1 MTGMSRR
8 GSTVSMPRRASAAIA
23 AAFLVAMLAMTGC
36 TASPAPTPS
45 PTESVPADPALTSVF
60 PADFTGATAQ
70 AETVRLADAI
80 VALLPASIVV
90 HVDNTDQLVPATAS
104 SRSYYGVLRIIS
116 LDASNDPVAISKAM
130 VQKIEASGWTERQ
143 SSDDAT
149 GVHLV
154 TLSSNRKPN
163 ISWLLQLSGDPRVS
177 GQSVI
182 QLQLASP
189 DLPG

>member
-1 MTGMSRR
+1 MR
-8 GSTVSMPRRASAAIA
+8 RRAPSAVA
-23 AAFLVAMLAMTGC
+23 AVFLVLLLALSGC
-36 TASPAPTPS
+36 TASPTPVPGPTQ
-45 PTESVPADPALTSVF
+45 SVPADPALTSVF
-60 PADFTGATAQ
+60 PDDFTAAVAKT
-70 AETVRLADAI
+70 ETVRLADAI

-90 HVDNTDQLVPATAS
+90 HVDSTDQLVPATAS

-116 LDASNDPVAISKAM
+116 LVPANDPVAISKTM
-130 VQKIEASGWTERQ
+130 VQKIEASGWTQRE
-143 SSDDAT
+143 SSDDPT

-182 QLQLASP
+182 QLQLVSP

>member
-1 MTGMSRR
+1 MRKRSR
-8 GSTVSMPRRASAAIA
+8 SAIA
-23 AAFLVAMLAMTGC
+23 AASLLLVLAVAGC
-36 TASPAPTPS
+36 SFSDAPKPKPTPT
-45 PTESVPADPALTSVF
+45 PSVPADPALTSVF
-60 PADFTGATAQ
+60 SDDFTGATAKT
-70 AETVRLADAI
+70 ETVRLADAI

-90 HVDNTDQLVPATAS
+90 HVDNTDQLVAATAS

-116 LDASNDPVAISKAM
+116 LDPANDPVAISKAM
-130 VQKIEASGWTERQ
+130 VQKIEASGWTQRE

-163 ISWLLQLSGDPRVS
+163 ISWLLQLSGDPRVA

-182 QLQLASP
+182 QLQLVSP
-189 DLPG
+189 DLQS

>member
-1 MTGMSRR
+1 
-8 GSTVSMPRRASAAIA
+8 MPKRAASAIA
-23 AAFLVAMLAMTGC
+23 AASLVLLLAVTGC
-36 TASPAPTPS
+36 TSSDSPKQMPT
-45 PTESVPADPALTSVF
+45 PTESVPMDPALTSVF
-60 PADFTGATAQ
+60 PDDFTGAA
-70 AETVRLADAI
+70 AKSETVRLADAI

-90 HVDNTDQLVPATAS
+90 HVDNTDQLVAATAS

-116 LDASNDPVAISKAM
+116 LDPANDPVAISKTM
-130 VQKIEASGWTERQ
+130 VQKIEASGWTRRQ
-143 SSDDAT
+143 SSDDVT

>member
-1 MTGMSRR
+1 MRKRSR
-8 GSTVSMPRRASAAIA
+8 SAIA
-23 AAFLVAMLAMTGC
+23 AASLVLVLAVAGC
-36 TASPAPTPS
+36 SFSDAPKPKPT

-60 PADFTGATAQ
+60 PDDFTGATAKS
-70 AETVRLADAI
+70 ETVRLADAI
-80 VALLPASIVV
+80 VSLLPASIVV
-90 HVDNTDQLVPATAS
+90 NVANIDQLKPATAS

-116 LDASNDPVAISKAM
+116 LDPANDPVAISKAM
-130 VQKIEASGWTERQ
+130 VQKIEASGWTQRE

-182 QLQLASP
+182 QLQLVSP
-189 DLPG
+189 DLQS

>member
-1 MTGMSRR
+1 MRR
-8 GSTVSMPRRASAAIA
+8 RTASAIA
-23 AAFLVAMLAMTGC
+23 AVSLVLLLALTGC
-36 TASPAPTPS
+36 TSPDSPTP
-45 PTESVPADPALTSVF
+45 TETVPADPALSSVF
-60 PADFTGATAQ
+60 PDDFTGDFAKS
-70 AETVRLADAI
+70 ETVRLADAI

-90 HVDNTDQLVPATAS
+90 HVDNTDQLVAATAS
-104 SRSYYGVLRIIS
+104 SGTYYGVLRIIS
-116 LDASNDPVAISKAM
+116 LDHTNDPVAISKTM
-130 VQKIEASGWTERQ
+130 VQKLEASGWIQRQ
-143 SSDDAT
+143 STDDAT

-182 QLQLASP
+182 QLQLVSP

>member
-1 MTGMSRR
+1 MR
-8 GSTVSMPRRASAAIA
+8 RRAPLAVA
-23 AAFLVAMLAMTGC
+23 AASLVLLLAVSGC
-36 TASPAPTPS
+36 TASPTLAPG

-60 PADFTGATAQ
+60 PDDLTA
-70 AETVRLADAI
+70 AVAKTETVRLADAI

-116 LDASNDPVAISKAM
+116 LDPTNDPVAISKTM
-130 VQKIEASGWTERQ
+130 VQKIEASGWAQRE
-143 SSDDAT
+143 SSDDPT

-182 QLQLASP
+182 QLQLVSP

>member
-1 MTGMSRR
+1 MRKRSR
-8 GSTVSMPRRASAAIA
+8 SAIA
-23 AAFLVAMLAMTGC
+23 AASLVLVLAVAGC
-36 TASPAPTPS
+36 SFSDAPKPKPT

-60 PADFTGATAQ
+60 PDDFTGATAKS
-70 AETVRLADAI
+70 ETVRLADAI
-80 VALLPASIVV
+80 VSLLPASIVV
-90 HVDNTDQLVPATAS
+90 NVSNIDQLKPATAS

-116 LDASNDPVAISKAM
+116 LDPANDPVAISKAM
-130 VQKIEASGWTERQ
+130 VQKIEASGWTQRE

-182 QLQLASP
+182 QLQLVSP
-189 DLPG
+189 DLQS

>member
-1 MTGMSRR
+1 MRKRSR
-8 GSTVSMPRRASAAIA
+8 SAIA
-23 AAFLVAMLAMTGC
+23 AASLVLVLAVAGC
-36 TASPAPTPS
+36 SFSDAPKPKPT

-60 PADFTGATAQ
+60 SDDFTGATAKT
-70 AETVRLADAI
+70 ETVRLADAI

-116 LDASNDPVAISKAM
+116 LDPANDPVAISKTM
-130 VQKIEASGWTERQ
+130 VQKIEASGWTQRE

-163 ISWLLQLSGDPRVS
+163 ISWLLQLSGDPRVA

-182 QLQLASP
+182 QLQLVSP
-189 DLPG
+189 DLQS

>member
-1 MTGMSRR
+1 ML
-8 GSTVSMPRRASAAIA
+8 RRAPSAIA
-23 AAFLVAMLAMTGC
+23 TATLALLLAVTGC
-36 TASPAPTPS
+36 TSSGSPTPS
-45 PTESVPADPALTSVF
+45 MTATESVPVDPALISVF
-60 PADFTGATAQ
+60 PDDFTGATAKT
-70 AETVRLADAI
+70 ETVRLADAI

-90 HVDNTDQLVPATAS
+90 HVDNTDQLVAATAS

-116 LDASNDPVAISKAM
+116 LDPANDPVAISKAM
-130 VQKIEASGWTERQ
+130 VQKIEASGWTQRE

-182 QLQLASP
+182 QLQLVSP
-189 DLPG
+189 DLQS